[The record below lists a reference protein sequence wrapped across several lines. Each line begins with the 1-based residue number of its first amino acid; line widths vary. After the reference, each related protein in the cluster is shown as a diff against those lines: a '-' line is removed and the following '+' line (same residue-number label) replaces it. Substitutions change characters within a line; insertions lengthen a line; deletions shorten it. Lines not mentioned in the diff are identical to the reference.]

1 MTNALAYCLAMPKK
15 FYNRNVTLFM
25 LGVTGVKYLLVT
37 NALDYYRKE
46 RITQYSCITLV
57 VTCKN
62 AKDITV

>member
-1 MTNALAYCLAMPKK
+1 
-15 FYNRNVTLFM
+15 M

-46 RITQYSCITLV
+46 RITQYSCITLA

>member
-1 MTNALAYCLAMPKK
+1 MTNALAYCLAIPQKTTTH
-15 FYNRNVTLFM
+15 NITLFM

-46 RITQYSCITLV
+46 RITQYGCITLV

-62 AKDITV
+62 VKDITV